1 MVVLGRVLF
10 YFPSLVLVSSSRCN
24 PDDIGVISQDKG
36 SGDNAGGHAA
46 RCAALWELSRSI
58 WPAFSFVRHSEHPKL
73 SLQTVKFQGA
83 MKEINTTLFLLTK
96 LCAAEVS
103 LILFIIHRT

>member
-1 MVVLGRVLF
+1 MLGRVLF

-46 RCAALWELSRSI
+46 RCAALWELSRNIRS
-58 WPAFSFVRHSEHPKL
+58 AFSFVRHSETPKL
-73 SLQTVKFQGA
+73 GLLTVKFQSA
-83 MKEINTTLFLLTK
+83 MKEINTTLFLLTTK
-96 LCAAEVS
+96 HCAAEVF
-103 LILFIIHRT
+103 LILFIIPRT

>member
-1 MVVLGRVLF
+1 MF

-46 RCAALWELSRSI
+46 RCAALWELSRNIRS
-58 WPAFSFVRHSEHPKL
+58 AFSFVRHSETPKL
-73 SLQTVKFQGA
+73 GLLTVKFQSA

-103 LILFIIHRT
+103 LILFIIIPRT